1 MQNERIYH
9 SPTVFS
15 QLVLSYRQLIVTSRT
30 LRWNSKEWRAVN
42 NSRKPI
48 DEKNIAKIMKWR
60 RRRRFSGREKAE
72 ARIDGARMPLKIMDR
87 LSEIGARAT
96 IAFRVRWGSQRT
108 KRKARETTRES
119 PIRHCRFAL
128 SFTTRS
134 LFFVS
139 VSPFVKAGSKF
150 HWLVAVNY

>member
-15 QLVLSYRQLIVTSRT
+15 QLVLSYRQLIATSRT

-87 LSEIGARAT
+87 ISEIGARAT
-96 IAFRVRWGSQRT
+96 IAFECVGDRSERSGRLA
-108 KRKARETTRES
+108 KLLAKA
-119 PIRHCRFAL
+119 
-128 SFTTRS
+128 
-134 LFFVS
+134 LFVTV
-139 VSPFVKAGSKF
+139 VSPYHLRRAPFFSYPFHHLLRQDRNSIGS
-150 HWLVAVNY
+150 WL